1 MAKLAKRGI
10 LGIVAI
16 VGVVA
21 VLLAI
26 TAFTDV
32 TGNARV
38 VDGDTIHI
46 GKTKV
51 RLWGIDAPETKQVC
65 QRDGKLWQCGEAAT
79 EALRQFIGNSPVIC
93 ESHGK
98 DRYGRMIGKCN
109 VNGLDIGGEMVSRG
123 LALAY
128 TRYSR
133 YYLPNQNEARAA
145 GVGIFAGEFMPPW
158 EWRRR

>member
-26 TAFTDV
+26 TAFADV

-65 QRDGKLWQCGEAAT
+65 
-79 EALRQFIGNSPVIC
+79 
-93 ESHGK
+93 
-98 DRYGRMIGKCN
+98 
-109 VNGLDIGGEMVSRG
+109 
-123 LALAY
+123 
-128 TRYSR
+128 
-133 YYLPNQNEARAA
+133 
-145 GVGIFAGEFMPPW
+145 
-158 EWRRR
+158 